1 MYLSDLDAW
10 TAVAW
15 VVVGAWLAVMV
26 FFLRACRQRLVLRPL
41 GDRLEPV
48 EFPRLSMIVA
58 ARNES
63 DCIETCIRSLLRQDY
78 PELEVVAVNDRS
90 TDDTGAILDR
100 LAIEF
105 GGRLQVVHVKTLPAG
120 WFGKPHAHGVP
131 KEPPNVS
138 QCFNAPGVREWTNF
152 RGIRGHRRQLEFEN
166 VAHIEIACGL
176 KRSCPPFT
184 RRRGVI

>member
-1 MYLSDLDAW
+1 MYLSHLDAW

-15 VVVGAWLAVMV
+15 VVVGAWLAVML
-26 FFLRACRQRLVLRPL
+26 FFLRACRQRPVLRAL

-48 EFPRLSMIVA
+48 EVPRLSMIVA

-63 DCIETCIRSLLRQDY
+63 DCIECCIRSLLRQDY
-78 PELEVVAVNDRS
+78 PNLKVVAVNDRS

-120 WFGKPHAHGVP
+120 WFGKPHALNLGLQSATGSLV
-131 KEPPNVS
+131 
-138 QCFNAPGVREWTNF
+138 CF
-152 RGIRGHRRQLEFEN
+152 
-166 VAHIEIACGL
+166 
-176 KRSCPPFT
+176 
-184 RRRGVI
+184 